1 MNGRESAVGTYLGY
15 QLRGATV
22 NRNRRRLRCKK
33 KELWIIDDML
43 WKSLWAAV
51 EGATRVDAPPP
62 WPSPASRERGQ
73 ESAQAGDKVWMTR
86 VAIISRVFAA

>member
-33 KELWIIDDML
+33 KELWIIDDRL

-51 EGATRVDAPPP
+51 EGATRVDAPLPDPP
-62 WPSPASRERGQ
+62 PLRGRGGQ
-73 ESAQAGDKVWMTR
+73 ESRQAGDRVWMTR